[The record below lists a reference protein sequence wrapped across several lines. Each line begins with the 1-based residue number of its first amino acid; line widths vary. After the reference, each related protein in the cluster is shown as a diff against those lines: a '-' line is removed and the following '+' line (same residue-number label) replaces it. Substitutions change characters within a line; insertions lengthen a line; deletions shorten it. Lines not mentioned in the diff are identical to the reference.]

1 MINTK
6 LFKTKS
12 EIIEK
17 KLPRINGNN
26 QHKGKTVIALD
37 GGYSALKGVSPNKV
51 FIFPS
56 FAKKAPKELEIVGK
70 VRPSD
75 IQFRDNVT
83 GIVYLVGQS
92 AESLMT
98 QADIDSITDASLY
111 TRYRYDSE
119 IFKVIM
125 STGLALGLWGTGN
138 GNEIFLQTGLPATYK
153 ERDSGK
159 LIAALAGDYNIS
171 LKVGNGDWVD
181 FQFSLDANHIDVME
195 QPQGTLCATAYDNG
209 EVSQLGK
216 EILRSNSII
225 LDVGFGTEDIFSIRS
240 GYKNSHQTYSDT
252 GMKSV
257 FDAVIRELAEKYPVE
272 YKIFELQKYL
282 ESGKAQFF
290 NRDTFTMNNIDFA
303 DILEEKNAELCEKSI
318 RRLMQEYDNLSDCEY
333 LIVTGGTGESRF
345 EQIQNM
351 LKGLPHLKVLP
362 GNINCK
368 DLAFSYSNVMGYYM
382 LRHAKLQA
390 EIRKMESQM

>member
-1 MINTK
+1 M
-6 LFKTKS
+6 
-12 EIIEK
+12 
-17 KLPRINGNN
+17 
-26 QHKGKTVIALD
+26 
-37 GGYSALKGVSPNKV
+37 
-51 FIFPS
+51 
-56 FAKKAPKELEIVGK
+56 
-70 VRPSD
+70 
-75 IQFRDNVT
+75 
-83 GIVYLVGQS
+83 
-92 AESLMT
+92 
-98 QADIDSITDASLY
+98 
-111 TRYRYDSE
+111 
-119 IFKVIM
+119 
-125 STGLALGLWGTGN
+125 
-138 GNEIFLQTGLPATYK
+138 
-153 ERDSGK
+153 
-159 LIAALAGDYNIS
+159 
-171 LKVGNGDWVD
+171 
-181 FQFSLDANHIDVME
+181 
-195 QPQGTLCATAYDNG
+195 
-209 EVSQLGK
+209 
-216 EILRSNSII
+216 
-225 LDVGFGTEDIFSIRS
+225 
-240 GYKNSHQTYSDT
+240 
-252 GMKSV
+252 
-257 FDAVIRELAEKYPVE
+257 AEKYPVE